1 MFSFTSIDSES
12 MVKKNGESIDFY
24 PFYFAY
30 PFLLHDSLNDNHFV
44 YYVGYVSLVA
54 DSKFLKHLF

>member
-12 MVKKNGESIDFY
+12 IVKKNGESIDFFPFDLFY
-24 PFYFAY
+24 P
-30 PFLLHDSLNDNHFV
+30 LSLHDSLNEIHFV
-44 YYVGYVSLVA
+44 YSVGYVSLVA